1 MFIWNPSSVTSCFF
15 AYLQESHPK
24 TLLSHLGRIAAWTRM
39 TKRDGR
45 CEWGGVVCVGRRKWK
60 TRKKGEWWQYL
71 LHQFECLSSQVTH
84 RSMWS
89 ANRRENIHFGEER
102 KEEEWEWVREDGARV
117 YLCCVSC
124 HLCVRAHH
132 TNCEAC
138 AHTSSITLLSA
149 GHQHSHIDRVSEK
162 TLFLRLARHRSRST
176 TCMSI
181 SEPTACSL
189 VYWGFLLVEESV
201 SLGRQ
206 ICEYL
211 SEGLEPKC
219 TVYHVLYSDSTVSA
233 LELPLRVWHHLCLAT
248 YPENKTH
255 LSTRARPEIGK
266 FCFHFFFFFR

>member
-162 TLFLRLARHRSRST
+162 NAFSQTRTPSLSIHDVYEHKWTYCMQFSLLRIPLGGRIRLPRTTNLSVFDWVSLWRSGTEVYSLPRPVLRLHCICTGITSH
-176 TCMSI
+176 
-181 SEPTACSL
+181 SL
-189 VYWGFLLVEESV
+189 TPSV
-201 SLGRQ
+201 FG
-206 ICEYL
+206 
-211 SEGLEPKC
+211 
-219 TVYHVLYSDSTVSA
+219 HVS
-233 LELPLRVWHHLCLAT
+233 W
-248 YPENKTH
+248 K
-255 LSTRARPEIGK
+255 
-266 FCFHFFFFFR
+266 